1 MKKSTNNF
9 SDWKTTNLDNYN
21 PIQDWVVAVYA
32 CPGTNNQ
39 ELPPSMP
46 FCPQPIVRYECE
58 ICGHIIDTPRVICY
72 KCRDRLREIIGIK
85 ENW

>member
-21 PIQDWVVAVYA
+21 PVQDWVVAVYS
-32 CPGTNNQ
+32 CPGMNNQ

-46 FCPQPIVRYECE
+46 FYPQSIVRYECE
-58 ICGHIIDTPRVICY
+58 ICGRILDTPRVICY

-85 ENW
+85 EN